1 MKSLMLLNAR
11 KRRKSR
17 KSRRRTRRN
26 PALGSTAAYA
36 ANFPKSMGKK
46 RSRRRSRT
54 LRIKKYSLPGGR
66 VGLTVRA
73 KSVKIRRRGR
83 KTAFIMA
90 RNPRRRRSYR
100 MNPLGGNILSQVKGV
115 FSKENLT
122 VAGGGV
128 AATILT
134 NYLLSMTKTDKT
146 SLLPLGATAETQ
158 KMARIAY
165 AIGIPVI
172 GAILTRKMN
181 PSLAKGMV
189 FGALINGIVEG
200 IKGYAP
206 EATKKALGF
215 AEYLE
220 YTPMSA
226 VGATPGYS
234 AINQFSNVR
243 PMNSAFSNS
252 SAFPADA
259 WGR

>member
-17 KSRRRTRRN
+17 RSRRTRRN
-26 PALGSTAAYA
+26 PAGSTSAFR
-36 ANFPKSMGKK
+36 ANFPKSMGRK
-46 RSRRRSRT
+46 RRTTRRRRVLSIRRYR
-54 LRIKKYSLPGGR
+54 LKGGR
-66 VGLTVRA
+66 AGVAVRA
-73 KSVKIRRRGR
+73 RKIYVSRRGR
-83 KTAFIMA
+83 RSAIIVA

-115 FSKENLT
+115 FSRENLT

-134 NYLLSMTKTDKT
+134 NYLLSMTKADKT

-165 AIGIPVI
+165 AVGIPVV

-206 EATKKALGF
+206 DATKKALGF
-215 AEYLE
+215 AEYLD

-226 VGATPGYS
+226 VGQTPGYS
-234 AINQFSNVR
+234 AINQFSNIR

>member
-1 MKSLMLLNAR
+1 MLLNAR

-17 KSRRRTRRN
+17 RSRRTRRN
-26 PALGSTAAYA
+26 PAGSTSAFR
-36 ANFPKSMGKK
+36 ANFPKSMGRK
-46 RSRRRSRT
+46 RRTTRRRRVLSIRRYR
-54 LRIKKYSLPGGR
+54 LKGGR
-66 VGLTVRA
+66 AGLAVRA
-73 KSVKIRRRGR
+73 RKIYVSRRGR
-83 KTAFIMA
+83 KGAIIVA

-115 FSKENLT
+115 FSRENLT

-146 SLLPLGATAETQ
+146 SLLPLGTTAETQ
-158 KMARIAY
+158 KMVRIAY
-165 AIGIPVI
+165 AVGIPVI
-172 GAILTRKMN
+172 GAILTRKLN

-206 EATKKALGF
+206 DATKKALGF

-226 VGATPGYS
+226 VGQTPGYS

>member
-17 KSRRRTRRN
+17 RSRRTRRN
-26 PALGSTAAYA
+26 PAGSSSAFR
-36 ANFPKSMGKK
+36 ANFPKSMGRK
-46 RSRRRSRT
+46 RRTTRRRRVLSIRRYR
-54 LRIKKYSLPGGR
+54 LKGGR
-66 VGLTVRA
+66 AGLAVRA
-73 KSVKIRRRGR
+73 RKIYVSRRGR
-83 KTAFIMA
+83 KGAIIVA

-134 NYLLSMTKTDKT
+134 NYLLSMTKADKT
-146 SLLPLGATAETQ
+146 SLLPLGATADTQ
-158 KMARIAY
+158 KLARIAY
-165 AIGIPVI
+165 AVGIPVI
-172 GAILTRKMN
+172 GAILTRKLN

-206 EATKKALGF
+206 DATKKALGF

-226 VGATPGYS
+226 VGQTPGYS

>member
-17 KSRRRTRRN
+17 RSRRSRRN
-26 PALGSTAAYA
+26 PVGSSKAFR
-36 ANFPKSMGKK
+36 ANFPKSMGRK
-46 RSRRRSRT
+46 RRTTRRRRVLSIRRYR
-54 LRIKKYSLPGGR
+54 LKGGR
-66 VGLTVRA
+66 AGVAVRA
-73 KSVKIRRRGR
+73 RKIYVSRRGR
-83 KTAFIMA
+83 KSAIIVA

-134 NYLLSMTKTDKT
+134 NYLLSMTKADKT
-146 SLLPLGATAETQ
+146 SLLPLGATADTQ
-158 KMARIAY
+158 KLARIAY
-165 AIGIPVI
+165 AVGIPVV

-215 AEYLE
+215 AEYLD

-226 VGATPGYS
+226 VGQTPGYS
-234 AINQFSNVR
+234 AINQFSTVR

>member
-11 KRRKSR
+11 KRRKTR
-17 KSRRRTRRN
+17 RRRTRRN
-26 PALGSTAAYA
+26 PAGSTSAFR
-36 ANFPKSMGKK
+36 ANFPKSMGRK
-46 RSRRRSRT
+46 RRTTRRRRVLSIRRYR
-54 LRIKKYSLPGGR
+54 LKGGR
-66 VGLTVRA
+66 AGVAVRA
-73 KSVKIRRRGR
+73 RKIYVSRRGR
-83 KTAFIMA
+83 KSAIIVA
-90 RNPRRRRSYR
+90 RNPRRRRRSYR
-100 MNPLGGNILSQVKGV
+100 MNPFGGNILNQVKGV

-122 VAGGGV
+122 IAGGGV

-134 NYLLSMTKTDKT
+134 NYLLSMTKADKT
-146 SLLPLGATAETQ
+146 SLLPLGATADTQ
-158 KMARIAY
+158 KLARIAY
-165 AIGIPVI
+165 AVGIPVV

-206 EATKKALGF
+206 DATKKALGF
-215 AEYLE
+215 AEYLD

-234 AINQFSNVR
+234 AINQFSTVR

>member
-11 KRRKSR
+11 KRRKTR
-17 KSRRRTRRN
+17 RSRRRSRRN
-26 PALGSTAAYA
+26 PAGSTSAFR
-36 ANFPKSMGKK
+36 ANFPKSMGRK
-46 RSRRRSRT
+46 RRTTRRRRVLSIRRYR
-54 LRIKKYSLPGGR
+54 LKGGR
-66 VGLTVRA
+66 AGLAVRA
-73 KSVKIRRRGR
+73 RKIYVSRRGR
-83 KTAFIMA
+83 KSAIIVA

-128 AATILT
+128 AATLLT
-134 NYLLSMTKTDKT
+134 NYLLKQKKTDGT
-146 SLLPLGATAETQ
+146 SLLPMGTGESQ
-158 KMARIAY
+158 KAIRLAY
-165 AIGIPVI
+165 AVGIPVL

-200 IKGYAP
+200 IKSYAP
-206 EATKKALGF
+206 DLAKTAGL
-215 AEYLE
+215 AEYLD

-226 VGATPGYS
+226 IGMTPGYS

-243 PMNSAFSNS
+243 PMNSAFANS

>member
-11 KRRKSR
+11 KRRKT
-17 KSRRRTRRN
+17 RRRRSRRN
-26 PALGSTAAYA
+26 PVGSTKAFS
-36 ANFPKSMGKK
+36 ANFPKSMGRK
-46 RSRRRSRT
+46 RRTTRRRRVLSIRRYR
-54 LRIKKYSLPGGR
+54 LKGGR
-66 VGLTVRA
+66 AGVAVRA
-73 KSVKIRRRGR
+73 RKIYVSRRGR
-83 KTAFIMA
+83 KSAIIVA

-134 NYLLSMTKTDKT
+134 NYLLSMTKADKT
-146 SLLPLGATAETQ
+146 SLLPLGATADTQ
-158 KMARIAY
+158 KLARIAY
-165 AIGIPVI
+165 AVGIPVV

-215 AEYLE
+215 AEYLD

-226 VGATPGYS
+226 VGQTPGYS
-234 AINQFSNVR
+234 AINQFSTVR

>member
-1 MKSLMLLNAR
+1 MLLNAR
-11 KRRKSR
+11 KRRKTR
-17 KSRRRTRRN
+17 RRRTRRN
-26 PALGSTAAYA
+26 PAGSTSAFR
-36 ANFPKSMGKK
+36 ANFPKSMGRK
-46 RSRRRSRT
+46 RRTTRRRRVLSIRRYR
-54 LRIKKYSLPGGR
+54 LKGGR
-66 VGLTVRA
+66 AGLAVRA
-73 KSVKIRRRGR
+73 RKIYVSRRGR
-83 KTAFIMA
+83 KGAIIVA

-100 MNPLGGNILSQVKGV
+100 MNPLGGNILNQVKGV

-122 VAGGGV
+122 IAGGGV

-134 NYLLSMTKTDKT
+134 NYLLSMTKADKT
-146 SLLPLGATAETQ
+146 SLLPLGATADTQ
-158 KMARIAY
+158 KLARIAY
-165 AIGIPVI
+165 AVGIPVV

-206 EATKKALGF
+206 DATKKALGF
-215 AEYLE
+215 AEYLD

-234 AINQFSNVR
+234 AINQFSTVR

>member
-11 KRRKSR
+11 KRRKTR
-17 KSRRRTRRN
+17 RRRTRRN
-26 PALGSTAAYA
+26 PVGSTSAFR
-36 ANFPKSMGKK
+36 ANFPKSMGRK
-46 RSRRRSRT
+46 RRTTRRRRVLSIRRYR
-54 LRIKKYSLPGGR
+54 LKGGR
-66 VGLTVRA
+66 AGLAVRA
-73 KSVKIRRRGR
+73 RKIYVSRRGR
-83 KTAFIMA
+83 KGAIIVA

-100 MNPLGGNILSQVKGV
+100 MNPLGGNILNQVKGV

-122 VAGGGV
+122 IAGGGV

-134 NYLLSMTKTDKT
+134 NYLLSMTKADKT
-146 SLLPLGATAETQ
+146 SLLPLGATADTQ
-158 KMARIAY
+158 KLARIAY
-165 AIGIPVI
+165 AVGIPVV

-206 EATKKALGF
+206 DATKKALGF
-215 AEYLE
+215 AEYLD

-234 AINQFSNVR
+234 AINQFSTVR

>member
-1 MKSLMLLNAR
+1 MGR
-11 KRRKSR
+11 KRRTT
-17 KSRRRTRRN
+17 RRRRVLSIRRYR
-26 PALGSTAAYA
+26 L
-36 ANFPKSMGKK
+36 K
-46 RSRRRSRT
+46 
-54 LRIKKYSLPGGR
+54 GGR
-66 VGLTVRA
+66 AGLAVRA
-73 KSVKIRRRGR
+73 RKIYVSRRGR
-83 KTAFIMA
+83 KGAIIVA

-146 SLLPLGATAETQ
+146 SLLPLGSTPDTQ
-158 KMARIAY
+158 KLARIGY
-165 AIGIPVI
+165 AIGIPVL